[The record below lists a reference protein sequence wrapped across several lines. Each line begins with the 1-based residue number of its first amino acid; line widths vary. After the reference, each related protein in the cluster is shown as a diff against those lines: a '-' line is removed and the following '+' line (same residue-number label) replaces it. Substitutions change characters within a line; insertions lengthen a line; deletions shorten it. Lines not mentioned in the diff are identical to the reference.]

1 VILTKELSM
10 SHTLRKLFI
19 ASLGALTLGAAPTAS
34 AADRLVIAAT
44 PVPHAEILEFV
55 KPLLAK
61 DGVELEVKVFTDY
74 VQPSMQTNEKRV
86 DGNFF
91 LHQPYLDAFKQKQ
104 KNDIQVVVT
113 KVHVEPLGA
122 YSAKHKA
129 STDIPDGATVAIPND
144 PSNSGR
150 ALLLMAKNG
159 LITLKDINSVSATQK
174 DIAANPKKLRIRE
187 LEAATLPRILNQVDL
202 AVINTNYAIEAKLNP
217 LQDSLFI
224 EDASSPY
231 ANLLVAREDNA
242 DSAAMKK
249 LAAALNSEEVRQ
261 FIADKYQGAVVPAF

>member
-1 VILTKELSM
+1 M
-10 SHTLRKLFI
+10 SFTLRKLL
-19 ASLGALTLGAAPTAS
+19 AAALGTLTLAAGSVAS

-55 KPLLAK
+55 KPMLAK
-61 DGVELEVKVFTDY
+61 EGVELEVKVFTDY

-91 LHQPYLDAFKQKQ
+91 LHQPYLDEFKKKQ
-104 KNDIQVVVT
+104 KNDIQTVVT

-122 YSAKHKA
+122 YSGKHKA
-129 STDIPDGATVAIPND
+129 VADIPDGGTVAIPND

-159 LITLKDINSVSATQK
+159 LITLKDLNNISATQK
-174 DIAANPKKLRIRE
+174 DIAENPKKLKIRE

-202 AVINTNYAIEAKLNP
+202 AVINTNYAIEAGLNP
-217 LQDSLFI
+217 LKDSLFI

-242 DSAAMKK
+242 DSPAMKK
-249 LAAALNSEEVRQ
+249 LAAMLNSPEVKQ
-261 FIADKYQGAVVPAF
+261 FLAERYKGAVVPAF

>member
-1 VILTKELSM
+1 M
-10 SHTLRKLFI
+10 SFTLRKLF
-19 ASLGALTLGAAPTAS
+19 AAAFGTLALAAGTAAV

-55 KPLLAK
+55 KPMLAK

-91 LHQPYLDAFKQKQ
+91 LHQPYLDEFKKKQ
-104 KNDIQVVVT
+104 KNDIQVVVA

-129 STDIPDGATVAIPND
+129 VADIPDGGTVAIPND

-159 LITLKDINSVSATQK
+159 LITLKDLNNISATQK
-174 DIAANPKKLRIRE
+174 DIAENPKKLKIRE

-202 AVINTNYAIEAKLNP
+202 AVINTNYAIEAGLNP
-217 LQDSLFI
+217 LKDSLFI

-242 DSAAMKK
+242 DSPAMKK
-249 LAAALNSEEVRQ
+249 LAATLNSPEVKQ
-261 FIADKYQGAVVPAF
+261 FLADKYKGAVVPAF

>member
-1 VILTKELSM
+1 M
-10 SHTLRKLFI
+10 SLTLRQLF
-19 ASLGALTLGAAPTAS
+19 AAAFGTLALAAGSVAS

-55 KPLLAK
+55 KPMLAK
-61 DGVELEVKVFTDY
+61 EGVELEVKVFTDY

-91 LHQPYLDAFKQKQ
+91 LHQPYLDEFKKKQ
-104 KNDIQVVVT
+104 KNDIQTVVA

-122 YSAKHKA
+122 YSGKHKA
-129 STDIPDGATVAIPND
+129 VADIPDGGTVAIPND

-159 LITLKDINSVSATQK
+159 LITLKDLNNISATQK
-174 DIAANPKKLRIRE
+174 DIAENPKKLKIRE

-202 AVINTNYAIEAKLNP
+202 AVINTNYAIEAGLNP
-217 LQDSLFI
+217 LKDSLFI

-242 DSAAMKK
+242 DSPAMKK
-249 LAAALNSEEVRQ
+249 LAAMLNSPEVKQ
-261 FIADKYQGAVVPAF
+261 FLAERYKGAVVPAF

>member
-1 VILTKELSM
+1 M
-10 SHTLRKLFI
+10 SFTLRKLL
-19 ASLGALTLGAAPTAS
+19 AAALGTLTLAAGSVAS

-55 KPLLAK
+55 KPMLAK
-61 DGVELEVKVFTDY
+61 EGVELEVKVFTDY

-104 KNDIQVVVT
+104 KNDIQVVVA

-122 YSAKHKA
+122 YSGKHKA
-129 STDIPDGATVAIPND
+129 VADIPEGATVAIPND

-150 ALLLMAKNG
+150 ALLLMARNG
-159 LITLKDINSVSATQK
+159 LITLKDLNNISATQK
-174 DIAANPKKLRIRE
+174 DIAGNPKKLKIRE
-187 LEAATLPRILNQVDL
+187 LEAATLPRVLNQVDL

-217 LQDSLFI
+217 LKDSLFI

-231 ANLLVAREDNA
+231 ANLLVARVDNA
-242 DSAAMKK
+242 DSPAIRK
-249 LAAALNSEEVRQ
+249 LAAALNSPEVKQ
-261 FIADKYQGAVVPAF
+261 FLADKYQGAVVPAF

>member
-1 VILTKELSM
+1 M
-10 SHTLRKLFI
+10 SSTLRKLL
-19 ASLGALTLGAAPTAS
+19 AAALGTLTLAAGSAAF

-55 KPLLAK
+55 KPMLAK
-61 DGVELEVKVFTDY
+61 DGVELEIKVFTDY

-91 LHQPYLDAFKQKQ
+91 LHQPYLDEFKKKQ
-104 KNDIQVVVT
+104 KNDIQTVVA

-122 YSAKHKA
+122 YSAKHKTA
-129 STDIPDGATVAIPND
+129 AAIPDGASVAIPND

-159 LITLKDINSVSATQK
+159 LITLKDLNNISATQK
-174 DIAANPKKLRIRE
+174 DIADNPKKLKIRE

-217 LQDSLFI
+217 LKDSLFI

-242 DSAAMKK
+242 GSPAIKK
-249 LAAALNSEEVRQ
+249 LAAALNSPEVKQ
-261 FIADKYQGAVVPAF
+261 FLADKYQGAVVPAF

>member
-1 VILTKELSM
+1 M
-10 SHTLRKLFI
+10 SFTLRKLF
-19 ASLGALTLGAAPTAS
+19 AAAFGTLALAAGNAAV

-55 KPLLAK
+55 KPMLAK
-61 DGVELEVKVFTDY
+61 EGVELEVKVFTDY

-104 KNDIQVVVT
+104 KNDIQTVVA

-122 YSAKHKA
+122 YSAKHKSVA
-129 STDIPDGATVAIPND
+129 AIPEGATVAIPND

-150 ALLLMAKNG
+150 ALLLMARNG
-159 LITLKDINSVSATQK
+159 LITLKDLNNISATQK
-174 DIAANPKKLRIRE
+174 DIADNPKKLKIRE
-187 LEAATLPRILNQVDL
+187 LEAATLPRVLNQVDL

-217 LQDSLFI
+217 VKDSLFI
-224 EDASSPY
+224 EDATSPY

-242 DSAAMKK
+242 TSPAIKK
-249 LAAALNSEEVRQ
+249 LAAALNSPEVRQ
-261 FIADKYQGAVVPAF
+261 FLADKYQGAVVPAF

>member
-1 VILTKELSM
+1 M
-10 SHTLRKLFI
+10 SFTLRKLL
-19 ASLGALTLGAAPTAS
+19 AAALGTLTLAAGAAAV

-55 KPLLAK
+55 KPMLAK
-61 DGVELEVKVFTDY
+61 EGVELEVKVFTDY

-91 LHQPYLDAFKQKQ
+91 LHQPYLDEFKKKQ
-104 KNDIQVVVT
+104 KNDIQTVVA

-129 STDIPDGATVAIPND
+129 VADIPSGATVAIPND

-159 LITLKDINSVSATQK
+159 LITLKDLNSVSATQK
-174 DIAANPKKLRIRE
+174 DIADNPKKLKIRE

-217 LQDSLFI
+217 LTDSLFI

-242 DSAAMKK
+242 DSPAMKK
-249 LAAALNSEEVRQ
+249 LVAALNSPEVKQ
-261 FIADKYQGAVVPAF
+261 FIADKYKGAVVPAF

>member
-1 VILTKELSM
+1 M
-10 SHTLRKLFI
+10 SFTLRKLL
-19 ASLGALTLGAAPTAS
+19 AAALGTLTLAAGSAAV

-55 KPLLAK
+55 KPMLAK
-61 DGVELEVKVFTDY
+61 EGVELEVKVFTDY

-104 KNDIQVVVT
+104 KNDIQTVVT

-122 YSAKHKA
+122 YSGKHKA
-129 STDIPDGATVAIPND
+129 VADIPEGGTVAIPND

-159 LITLKDINSVSATQK
+159 LITLKDLNNISATQK
-174 DIAANPKKLRIRE
+174 DIAENPKKLKIRE

-217 LQDSLFI
+217 LTDSLFI

-231 ANLLVAREDNA
+231 ANLLVAHEE
-242 DSAAMKK
+242 SAKTEAMKK
-249 LAAALNSEEVRQ
+249 LAAALNSPEVKQ

>member
-1 VILTKELSM
+1 M
-10 SHTLRKLFI
+10 SHTLRKLF
-19 ASLGALTLGAAPTAS
+19 AAAFGTLALAAGSAAV
-34 AADRLVIAAT
+34 AADRLVIAAP

-55 KPLLAK
+55 KPMLAK
-61 DGVELEVKVFTDY
+61 EGVELEVKVFTDY

-91 LHQPYLDAFKQKQ
+91 LHQPYLDEFKKKQ
-104 KNDIQVVVT
+104 KNDIQTVVA

-129 STDIPDGATVAIPND
+129 VADIPSGATVAIPND

-159 LITLKDINSVSATQK
+159 LITLKDLNSVSATQK
-174 DIAANPKKLRIRE
+174 DIADNPKKLKIRE

-217 LQDSLFI
+217 LTDSLFI

-242 DSAAMKK
+242 DSPAMKK
-249 LAAALNSEEVRQ
+249 LVAALNSPEVKQ
-261 FIADKYQGAVVPAF
+261 FIADKYKGAVVPAF

>member
-1 VILTKELSM
+1 M
-10 SHTLRKLFI
+10 SFTLRKLL
-19 ASLGALTLGAAPTAS
+19 AAALGTLTLAAGSAAS

-55 KPLLAK
+55 KPMLAK
-61 DGVELEVKVFTDY
+61 EGVELEVKVFTDY

-91 LHQPYLDAFKQKQ
+91 LHQPYLDEFKKKQ
-104 KNDIQVVVT
+104 KNDIQTVVT

-122 YSAKHKA
+122 YSGKHKA
-129 STDIPDGATVAIPND
+129 VADIPEGATVAIPND

-159 LITLKDINSVSATQK
+159 LITLKDLNNISATQK
-174 DIAANPKKLRIRE
+174 DIADNPKKLKIRE

-217 LQDSLFI
+217 LKDSLFI

>member
-1 VILTKELSM
+1 M
-10 SHTLRKLFI
+10 SFTLRKLL
-19 ASLGALTLGAAPTAS
+19 AAALGTLTLAAGSAAS

-55 KPLLAK
+55 KPMLAK
-61 DGVELEVKVFTDY
+61 EGVELEVKVFTDY

-91 LHQPYLDAFKQKQ
+91 LHQPYLDEFKKKQ
-104 KNDIQVVVT
+104 KNDIQTVVA

-122 YSAKHKA
+122 YSGKHKTA
-129 STDIPDGATVAIPND
+129 ADIPEGATVAIPND

-159 LITLKDINSVSATQK
+159 LITLKDLNNISATQK
-174 DIAANPKKLRIRE
+174 DIAGNPKKLKIRE

-217 LQDSLFI
+217 LTDSLFI

-242 DSAAMKK
+242 NSPAMKK
-249 LAAALNSEEVRQ
+249 LVAALNSPEVKQ
-261 FIADKYQGAVVPAF
+261 FIADKYKGAVVPAF

>member
-1 VILTKELSM
+1 M
-10 SHTLRKLFI
+10 SFTLRKLL
-19 ASLGALTLGAAPTAS
+19 AAALGTLTLAAGTAAV

-55 KPLLAK
+55 KPMLAK
-61 DGVELEVKVFTDY
+61 EGVELEIKVFTDY

-104 KNDIQVVVT
+104 KNDIQVVVA

-122 YSAKHKA
+122 YSGKHKA
-129 STDIPDGATVAIPND
+129 VADIPEGATVAIPND

-150 ALLLMAKNG
+150 ALLLMARNG
-159 LITLKDINSVSATQK
+159 LSTLKDLNNISATQK
-174 DIAANPKKLRIRE
+174 DIAGNPKKLKIRE
-187 LEAATLPRILNQVDL
+187 LEAATLPRVLNQVDL

-217 LQDSLFI
+217 LKDSLFI

-231 ANLLVAREDNA
+231 ANLLVARVDNA
-242 DSAAMKK
+242 DSPAIRK
-249 LAAALNSEEVRQ
+249 LAAALNSPEVKQ
-261 FIADKYQGAVVPAF
+261 FLADKYQGAVVPAF

>member
-1 VILTKELSM
+1 M
-10 SHTLRKLFI
+10 SRTLRTLL
-19 ASLGALTLGAAPTAS
+19 AAALGTLTLAAAH

-55 KPLLAK
+55 KPMLAK
-61 DGVELEVKVFTDY
+61 EGVELEVKVFTDY

-91 LHQPYLDAFKQKQ
+91 LHKPYLDEFKKKQ
-104 KNDIQVVVT
+104 KNDIQTVVT

-122 YSAKHKA
+122 YSAKHKDVA
-129 STDIPDGATVAIPND
+129 ALPEGATVAIPND

-150 ALLLMAKNG
+150 ALLLMARKG
-159 LITLKDINSVSATQK
+159 LITLKDLNNISATQK
-174 DIAANPKKLRIRE
+174 DIAANPKKLKIRE

-202 AVINTNYAIEAKLNP
+202 AVINTNYAIEAGLNP
-217 LQDSLFI
+217 LKDALFI

-242 DSAAMKK
+242 NSPAMKK
-249 LAAALNSEEVRQ
+249 LAAALNSPEVKK
-261 FIADKYQGAVVPAF
+261 FIADKYKGAVVPAF

>member
-1 VILTKELSM
+1 M
-10 SHTLRKLFI
+10 SFTLRKLF
-19 ASLGALTLGAAPTAS
+19 AAAFGTLALAAGTAAV

-55 KPLLAK
+55 KPMLAK
-61 DGVELEVKVFTDY
+61 DGVELEIKVFTDY

-91 LHQPYLDAFKQKQ
+91 LHQPYLDEFKKKQ
-104 KNDIQVVVT
+104 KNDIQTVVA

-122 YSAKHKA
+122 YSGKHKA
-129 STDIPDGATVAIPND
+129 VADIPDGATVAIPND

-159 LITLKDINSVSATQK
+159 LITLKDLNNISATQK
-174 DIAANPKKLRIRE
+174 DIAENPKKLKIRE

-202 AVINTNYAIEAKLNP
+202 AVINTNYAIEAGLNP
-217 LQDSLFI
+217 LKDSLFI

-242 DSAAMKK
+242 DSPAMKK
-249 LAAALNSEEVRQ
+249 LAAMLNSPEVKQ
-261 FIADKYQGAVVPAF
+261 FLAERYKGAVVPAF

>member
-1 VILTKELSM
+1 M
-10 SHTLRKLFI
+10 SFTLRKLF
-19 ASLGALTLGAAPTAS
+19 AAAFGTLALAAGNAAV

-55 KPLLAK
+55 KPMLAK
-61 DGVELEVKVFTDY
+61 EGVELEVKVFTDY

-129 STDIPDGATVAIPND
+129 ATDIPDGATVAIPND

-202 AVINTNYAIEAKLNP
+202 AVINTNYAIEA
-217 LQDSLFI
+217 
-224 EDASSPY
+224 
-231 ANLLVAREDNA
+231 
-242 DSAAMKK
+242 
-249 LAAALNSEEVRQ
+249 
-261 FIADKYQGAVVPAF
+261 

>member
-1 VILTKELSM
+1 M
-10 SHTLRKLFI
+10 SLTLRQLF
-19 ASLGALTLGAAPTAS
+19 AAAFGTLALAAGSVAS

-55 KPLLAK
+55 KPMLAK
-61 DGVELEVKVFTDY
+61 EGVELEIKVFTDY

-104 KNDIQVVVT
+104 KNDIQTVVA

-122 YSAKHKA
+122 YSAKHKSVA
-129 STDIPDGATVAIPND
+129 AIPEGATVAIPND

-150 ALLLMAKNG
+150 ALLLMARNG
-159 LITLKDINSVSATQK
+159 LITLKDLNNISATQK
-174 DIAANPKKLRIRE
+174 DIADNPKKLKIRE
-187 LEAATLPRILNQVDL
+187 LEAATLPRVLNQVDL

-217 LQDSLFI
+217 VKDSLFI
-224 EDASSPY
+224 EDATSPY

-242 DSAAMKK
+242 TSPAIKK
-249 LAAALNSEEVRQ
+249 LAAALNSPEVRQ
-261 FIADKYQGAVVPAF
+261 FLADKYQGAVVPAF

>member
-1 VILTKELSM
+1 M
-10 SHTLRKLFI
+10 SFTLRKLL
-19 ASLGALTLGAAPTAS
+19 AAALGTHTLAAGSVAS

-55 KPLLAK
+55 KPMLAK
-61 DGVELEVKVFTDY
+61 DGVELEIKVFTDY

-122 YSAKHKA
+122 YSGKHKA
-129 STDIPDGATVAIPND
+129 VADIPEGATVAIPND

-159 LITLKDINSVSATQK
+159 LITLKDLNNISATQK
-174 DIAANPKKLRIRE
+174 DIAENPKKLRIRE
-187 LEAATLPRILNQVDL
+187 LEAATLPHILNQVDR

-217 LQDSLFI
+217 LKDSLFI

-231 ANLLVAREDNA
+231 ANLLVARDDNA
-242 DSAAMKK
+242 NSPAIRK
-249 LAAALNSEEVRQ
+249 LAAALNSPEVKQ
-261 FIADKYQGAVVPAF
+261 FLADKYQGAVVPAF

>member
-1 VILTKELSM
+1 M
-10 SHTLRKLFI
+10 SFTLRKLL
-19 ASLGALTLGAAPTAS
+19 AAALGTLILVAGSVAS

-55 KPLLAK
+55 KPMLAK

-91 LHQPYLDAFKQKQ
+91 LHQPYLDEFKKKQ
-104 KNDIQVVVT
+104 KNDIQTVVA

-122 YSAKHKA
+122 YSGKHKA
-129 STDIPDGATVAIPND
+129 VADIPDGGTVAIPND

-159 LITLKDINSVSATQK
+159 LITLKDLNNISATQK
-174 DIAANPKKLRIRE
+174 DIAENPKKLKIRE

-202 AVINTNYAIEAKLNP
+202 AVINTNYAIEAGLNP
-217 LQDSLFI
+217 LKDSLFI

-242 DSAAMKK
+242 DSPAMKK
-249 LAAALNSEEVRQ
+249 LAAMLNSPEVKQ
-261 FIADKYQGAVVPAF
+261 FLADKYKGAVVPAF

>member
-1 VILTKELSM
+1 M
-10 SHTLRKLFI
+10 SLTLRKLF
-19 ASLGALTLGAAPTAS
+19 AAAFGTLALAAGSAAS

-55 KPLLAK
+55 KPMLAK
-61 DGVELEVKVFTDY
+61 EGVELEVKVFTDY

-104 KNDIQVVVT
+104 KNDIQTVVT

-122 YSAKHKA
+122 YSGKHKA
-129 STDIPDGATVAIPND
+129 VADIPEGATVAIPND

-159 LITLKDINSVSATQK
+159 LLKLKDLNNISATQK
-174 DIAANPKKLRIRE
+174 DIAENPRKLRIRE
-187 LEAATLPRILNQVDL
+187 LEAATLPRVLNQVDL

-217 LQDSLFI
+217 LKDSLFI

-231 ANLLVAREDNA
+231 ANLLVARDDNA
-242 DSAAMKK
+242 NSPAIRK
-249 LAAALNSEEVRQ
+249 LAAALNSPEVKQ
-261 FIADKYQGAVVPAF
+261 FLADKYQGAVVPAF

>member
-1 VILTKELSM
+1 M
-10 SHTLRKLFI
+10 SLTLRKLF
-19 ASLGALTLGAAPTAS
+19 AAAFGTLALAAGSVAS

-55 KPLLAK
+55 KPMLAK
-61 DGVELEVKVFTDY
+61 EGVELEVKVFTDY

-91 LHQPYLDAFKQKQ
+91 LHQPYLDEFKKKQ
-104 KNDIQVVVT
+104 KNDIQTVVA

-122 YSAKHKA
+122 YSSKHKA
-129 STDIPDGATVAIPND
+129 VADIPEGGTVAIPND

-159 LITLKDINSVSATQK
+159 LITLKDLNNISATQK
-174 DIAANPKKLRIRE
+174 DIADNPKKLKIRE

-202 AVINTNYAIEAKLNP
+202 AVINTNYAIEAGLNP
-217 LQDSLFI
+217 LKDSLFI

-242 DSAAMKK
+242 DSPAMKK
-249 LAAALNSEEVRQ
+249 LAAMLNSPEVKQ
-261 FIADKYQGAVVPAF
+261 FLADKYKGAVVPAF

>member
-1 VILTKELSM
+1 M

-19 ASLGALTLGAAPTAS
+19 ASLGALTLGAAANAS

-129 STDIPDGATVAIPND
+129 ATDIPDGATVAIPND

-202 AVINTNYAIEAKLNP
+202 AVINTNYAIEARLNP